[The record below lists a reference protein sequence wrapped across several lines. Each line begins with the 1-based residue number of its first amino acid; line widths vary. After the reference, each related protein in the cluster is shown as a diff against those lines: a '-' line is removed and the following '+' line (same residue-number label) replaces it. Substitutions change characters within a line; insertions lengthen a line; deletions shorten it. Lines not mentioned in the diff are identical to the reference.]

1 VTNRQKFNAA
11 VKTLR
16 EFVDEPIV
24 TKRDVAG
31 VLQGFEFS
39 FELALKS
46 LQDEIQ
52 ALGYTQRGPRLVLQ
66 AAYDANLITPEDAE
80 IWADILEDRNLVA
93 HMYRPEWAIEL
104 ANRIKDQHLPALEAL
119 VQRLDAQKGPA

>member
-1 VTNRQKFNAA
+1 VTNRQKFSAA

-39 FELALKS
+39 FELAWKS

-52 ALGYTQRGPRLVLQ
+52 ALGYQQRGPRLVLQ
-66 AAYDANLITPEDAE
+66 AAYDANLIAKEDSE
-80 IWADILEDRNLVA
+80 IWADILEDRNLIA
-93 HMYRPEWAIEL
+93 HTYRPEWATEL
-104 ANRIKDQHLPALEAL
+104 AKRIKNQHLPALEAL
-119 VQRLDAQKGPA
+119 AQKLDA